1 MNASKD
7 FASFLNSE
15 PPGQKTNA
23 IRWLQKKVMAASLKL
38 PRDFKSRE
46 DWEAFRTHLRQE
58 LPGVIGIPTFPPL
71 KESTV
76 RARIRVGEDA
86 VCERVDVYVDQDY
99 AIPAFVFSPLRRLRP
114 SASPKGDDE
123 GSPLT
128 ASVPPGGGRAPVR
141 PKPGLVWNPGWPQDK
156 WDRTLQELAV
166 RMVRQGFVV
175 ITLDHAPF
183 GETTPFAAGDKM
195 HSGMTHVMGMGD
207 LLGISQ
213 LALRCAETM
222 RVGEYLR
229 ARPDVDPQRVA
240 IAGLCQGGQD
250 TWLTAALDER
260 FCAAAPICSES
271 TFTVH
276 SAEMASYFAN
286 SDSSPYPF
294 NILKVCDIDHLH
306 AAIAPRPLLVRA
318 NLPDQWW
325 PVSGFDDVETLTR
338 KVYRLYGAE
347 DRLDF
352 RAEVHEHNITGPFA
366 DALEAFLLKYV

>member
-7 FASFLNSE
+7 LPSFFSSE

-38 PRDFKSRE
+38 PRDFKSCE
-46 DWEAFRTHLRQE
+46 EWESFRSHLRQE
-58 LPGVIGIPTFPPL
+58 LPGVIGIPSFPPMQ
-71 KESTV
+71 ESMV
-76 RARIRVGEDA
+76 RARIRLGEDA
-86 VCERVDVYVDQDY
+86 VCERVDVYVDEDY
-99 AIPAFVFSPLRRLRP
+99 AIPAFVFKPL
-114 SASPKGDDE
+114 D
-123 GSPLT
+123 
-128 ASVPPGGGRAPVR
+128 PPAGRM
-141 PKPGLVWNPGWPQDK
+141 PGLVWNPGWPQDK
-156 WDRTLQELAV
+156 WDKTLQEFAL
-166 RMVRQGFVV
+166 RMVRRGFVV

-183 GETTPFAAGDKM
+183 GETTPFFGEDKFR
-195 HSGMTHVMGMGD
+195 SGMTHVMGMGTV
-207 LLGISQ
+207 LGISQ

-229 ARPDVDPQRVA
+229 ARPEVDPKRVA
-240 IAGLCQGGQD
+240 ISGLCQGGQD

-271 TFTVH
+271 TFTAH

-325 PVSGFDDVETLTR
+325 PISGFDDVETLTR
-338 KVYRLYGAE
+338 KVYRLYHAE
-347 DRLDF
+347 DRVDF
-352 RAEVHEHNITGPFA
+352 RAEVHDHNITGPFA
-366 DALEAFLLKYV
+366 DALEAFLVKYV